1 MNNSIEIHKKSIA
14 LIGMPGAGKSTIGI
28 LLAKQLNMSFID
40 TDAVIESHQG
50 QPLQQIIN
58 ESGYLALRQ
67 IEEKILLNIDCF
79 NVVIATGGSA
89 VYSKT
94 AMNRLKSYCHIIY
107 LDVTLHD
114 LKNRIKN
121 YNDRGI
127 TRSPGQSL
135 KSLFN
140 ERSRLYLQYADF
152 CINCNHCNANDV
164 LTLIKNRLKTISST

>member
-1 MNNSIEIHKKSIA
+1 MSASIEKPKSIA

-28 LLAKQLNMSFID
+28 LLAQQLNMSFID
-40 TDAVIESHQG
+40 TDTVIETNQG

-58 ESGYLALRQ
+58 EHGYLALRQ
-67 IEEKILLNIDCF
+67 IEEQILLKIDCY

-89 VYSKT
+89 VYSKFS
-94 AMNRLKSYCHIIY
+94 MQRLKSYCHIIY
-107 LDVTLHD
+107 LDVALKE

-135 KSLFN
+135 ESLFN
-140 ERSRLYLQYADF
+140 ERSNLYLKYADYH
-152 CINCNHCNANDV
+152 INCNHNNTDDV
-164 LTLIKNRLKTISST
+164 LAQITNCL